1 MSQSAIAIA
10 GGGSPP
16 IAKVRAP
23 RRDVGTTKTPT
34 EKCGC
39 CGKLF
44 VTLARH
50 YRYVPTYGPGGESAG
65 ATNKPSK
72 CASWAISQGIDAKSL
87 SKEKSGPA
95 TPAGRKGILRSLKC
109 LLNAEILTEQMVKSL
124 MKKVDEKHPET
135 EDDEEEDD

>member
-16 IAKVRAP
+16 SAKVRAP
-23 RRDVGTTKTPT
+23 RSDIGKTKTPT

-50 YRYVPTYGPGGESAG
+50 YRVGSTIVDGVAVLK
-65 ATNKPSK
+65 ASK

-109 LLNAEILTEQMVKSL
+109 LLNAEILTEAMVKNL

-135 EDDEEEDD
+135 EEDEEEDD